1 MISVQRHLFDIPDD
15 IAYLNCAYISPLLKS
30 VREAGLKGVAR
41 KSRPWEIA
49 PADFFSE
56 SEQARAAFARLVG
69 ATADDIALAP
79 SASYGIAVAAANV
92 KVEAGGRI
100 IVLEDQFPSN
110 VYPWRE
116 TARERG
122 AELVTVQRPPDG
134 DWTEAVATAIDE
146 RTGVVALPHCHWTD
160 GSLIDLEGIGARCR
174 DAGAALVLDLTQSL
188 GALPFDVQ
196 TVRPDYVACA
206 TYKWLLGPYSMGF
219 CYVAP
224 QHREGRPLEHNWID
238 RANSEN
244 FAGLANYR
252 DDFQPGARRYD
263 VGERSNFALMPMV
276 IVALEQILAWGVDD
290 IAETLADR
298 TSAIAQ
304 RASGLGLSSVPGHLR
319 AGHFLGLRFAGGVPD
334 GLPEQLAAEKVY
346 VSVRGDSMRVTPHL
360 WVNDADIDRLFAVLE
375 GTL

>member
-244 FAGLANYR
+244 FAGLVNYR

-298 TSAIAQ
+298 TSAIVQ

-319 AGHFLGLRFAGGVPD
+319 AGHFLGLRFAGGVPA

-375 GTL
+375 RTL